1 MHRHV
6 PVNPV
11 RPSAKM
17 LSDVRKT
24 YVIIY
29 IVPNISGAQCLK
41 GRLYCKCLQFF
52 GDSNK
57 CTSTVFSVTCPDID
71 DGFFKKCQYAYSVGP
86 LLKKRKKHDFYTHYL

>member
-1 MHRHV
+1 MS
-6 PVNPV
+6 PLT
-11 RPSAKM
+11 
-17 LSDVRKT
+17 LSDRAPLCYPMFAKLMSS
-24 YVIIY
+24 YSSK
-29 IVPNISGAQCLK
+29 ISGAQCSK